1 MNTTATTGYF
11 NWKEIAELEKQG
23 QISAMNELGCNENW
37 YRNIDK
43 ARRDGLPSCVH
54 CGRGVNIASAWAIRL
69 GEGIAQYAWKIDTT
83 NDAANS
89 ADWVL
94 VGSTCGPRL
103 VGADFRIKASAI
115 PGTEF
120 REV

>member
-1 MNTTATTGYF
+1 MNTTAITDYF
-11 NWKEIAELEKQG
+11 NWKEIAELEQQG
-23 QISAMNELGCNENW
+23 QISAMSELGCNENW

-54 CGRGVNIASAWAIRL
+54 CGRGVDLNTAWAIRL
-69 GEGIAQYAWKIDTT
+69 GHGICEYAWKIDLD
-83 NDAANS
+83 NEIANAS
-89 ADWVL
+89 EWVL